1 MRAHE
6 LMIETNRE
14 WYKRNR
20 KRNRKKNEEESRRT
34 LEEKLLT
41 KDEPGK
47 KLKRRRDSNFRVD
60 NLPNHVRGYGL
71 INKIDLV
78 ITSPLLREQSIVL
91 YNVTLGV
98 KFKSYPRAVCKA
110 LLDKVP
116 DEETSVKTTVLMVV
130 GAGRGPL
137 VRASLQAT
145 EETGQKL
152 KVYAVEKNP
161 NAVVTLHVSF

>member
-6 LMIETNRE
+6 LMIGTNRE
-14 WYKRNR
+14 WQKRNR

-60 NLPNHVRGYGL
+60 NFPNHVCGYGL

-78 ITSPLLREQSIVL
+78 ITSPSLRFR
-91 YNVTLGV
+91 V
-98 KFKSYPRAVCKA
+98 KYVQYPRAVCKA
-110 LLDKVP
+110 LLDRVP

-130 GAGRGPL
+130 GARRGPL
-137 VRASLQAT
+137 VRASL
-145 EETGQKL
+145 L
-152 KVYAVEKNP
+152 V
-161 NAVVTLHVSF
+161 